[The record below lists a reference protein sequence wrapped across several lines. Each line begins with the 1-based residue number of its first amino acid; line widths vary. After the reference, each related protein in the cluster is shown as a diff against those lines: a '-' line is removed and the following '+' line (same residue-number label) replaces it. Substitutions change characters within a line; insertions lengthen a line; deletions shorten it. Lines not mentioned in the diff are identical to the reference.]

1 LTPFFV
7 MMKAN
12 KLFLIQVFFITILV
26 WSMPGLAFSENKG
39 ITENECAHLQS
50 AEIIWDLS
58 KYRRLCCIPKNEEE
72 YESCI
77 PITDMQPLPKT
88 SLKPFPPIT
97 TKMIRPEN
105 QKK

>member
-1 LTPFFV
+1 
-7 MMKAN
+7 MKAN
-12 KLFLIQVFFITILV
+12 KLFLVQVFFITILV
-26 WSMPGLAFSENKG
+26 WSMPGLAFSENKR
-39 ITENECAHLQS
+39 ITENDCAHLQR

-58 KYRRLCCIPKNEEE
+58 KTRWLCCIPKNEEE

-88 SLKPFPPIT
+88 SLKPFPPNT

-105 QKK
+105 RKK